1 MAAPPLR
8 SATNCQCYHGS
19 RCRRVKLLEAL
30 FASSVPDVRSCSLLV
45 HDSHQPIHPALHYL
59 LLLLLAA
66 QFLNGRLLSRF
77 GRQIVCAEKTK
88 GSW

>member
-19 RCRRVKLLEAL
+19 RCRRAKLLEAL
-30 FASSVPDVRSCSLLV
+30 FASNVSDVRSCLLLV
-45 HDSHQPIHPALHYL
+45 CGSYQPLHPAFHYL
-59 LLLLLAA
+59 LLLLLGA
-66 QFLNGRLLSRF
+66 QFLNGRLLNRS